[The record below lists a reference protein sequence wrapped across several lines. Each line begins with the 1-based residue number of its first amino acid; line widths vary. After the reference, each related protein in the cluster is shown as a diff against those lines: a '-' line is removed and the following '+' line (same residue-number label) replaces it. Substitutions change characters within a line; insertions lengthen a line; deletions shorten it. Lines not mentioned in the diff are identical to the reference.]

1 MIDNTIP
8 VAAPKYILSLFALA
22 LFVAGCQ
29 ERREHT
35 APAVNP
41 RDSVSMM
48 VSYGVNT
55 LVSDSGMMKYRIVA
69 ECWEVNQV
77 RTPSRWIFEK
87 GLFLEQFD
95 EKFHVE
101 AYVQCDT
108 AYYFDQQKLWELRG
122 RVRVRTVDGLR
133 FSSEELYWDQARH
146 ELYSNKYSRLIT
158 PDREMEG
165 TYFLSDERMTHYT
178 ITNSKGSFV
187 KGEMG
192 NSEGDSILAAP
203 DTVKAKKRLPTT
215 PAPRQNVGKQ

>member
-1 MIDNTIP
+1 MLRS
-8 VAAPKYILSLFALA
+8 AFYILSVLLFLSA
-22 LFVAGCQ
+22 CQ

-77 RTPSRWIFEK
+77 RNPSRWIFEK

-133 FSSEELYWDQARH
+133 FSSEELYWDQNKH
-146 ELYSNKYSRLIT
+146 ELYSYVYSRLVT
-158 PDREMEG
+158 SDREMEG

-178 ITNSKGSFV
+178 ISNSKGSFV
-187 KGEMG
+187 KGEMS
-192 NSEGDSILAAP
+192 NSEGDSILVAP
-203 DTVKAKKRLPTT
+203 DTVKAKKRLPTA
-215 PAPRQNVGKQ
+215 PAPKKKL

>member
-1 MIDNTIP
+1 MIDGENP
-8 VAAPKYILSLFALA
+8 VVVLRSAFYILSVLLFLSA
-22 LFVAGCQ
+22 CQ

-77 RTPSRWIFEK
+77 RNPSRWIFEK

-133 FSSEELYWDQARH
+133 FSSEELYWDQNKH
-146 ELYSNKYSRLIT
+146 ELYSYVYSRLVT

-178 ITNSKGSFV
+178 ISNSKGSFV

-192 NSEGDSILAAP
+192 NSEGDSILVAP
-203 DTVKAKKRLPTT
+203 DTVKAKKRLPTA
-215 PAPRQNVGKQ
+215 PAPKKKL

>member
-1 MIDNTIP
+1 MKLIFNIFII
-8 VAAPKYILSLFALA
+8 VLVLA
-22 LFVAGCQ
+22 SCQ
-29 ERREHT
+29 EGHEHT

-41 RDSVSMM
+41 RDSASMM

-55 LVSDSGMMKYRIVA
+55 LVSDSGMMKYRIVT

-77 RTPSRWIFEK
+77 RNPSRWIFEK

-101 AYVQCDT
+101 AYIQCDT
-108 AYYFDQQKLWELRG
+108 AYYFDQKKLWELRG
-122 RVRVRTVDGLR
+122 RVKIRTIDGLR
-133 FSSEELYWDQARH
+133 FSSEELYWDQNKH

-187 KGEMG
+187 RGGVG
-192 NSEGDSILAAP
+192 NTEGDSILTAP
-203 DTVKAKKRLPTT
+203 DTIKAKKRLPTT
-215 PAPRQNVGKQ
+215 PSAKKTQ

>member
-1 MIDNTIP
+1 M
-8 VAAPKYILSLFALA
+8 ASFKYAFNVCALLLLLSA
-22 LFVAGCQ
+22 CQ

-55 LVSDSGMMKYRIVA
+55 LVSDSGVMKYRIVA

-77 RTPSRWIFEK
+77 RNPSRWIFEK

-122 RVRVRTVDGLR
+122 RVRIRTVDGLR
-133 FSSEELYWDQARH
+133 FSSEELFWDQAKH
-146 ELYSNKYSRLIT
+146 ELYSNVYSRLVT

-165 TYFLSDERMTHYT
+165 TYFRSDERMMHYT

-192 NSEGDSILAAP
+192 NSEGDSILVAP
-203 DTVKAKKRLPTT
+203 DTVKAKKRLPTA
-215 PAPRQNVGKQ
+215 PAPRKNTGV

>member
-1 MIDNTIP
+1 MLRS
-8 VAAPKYILSLFALA
+8 AFYILSVLLFLSA
-22 LFVAGCQ
+22 CQ

-69 ECWEVNQV
+69 ECWEVSQV
-77 RTPSRWIFEK
+77 RNPSRWIFEK

-133 FSSEELYWDQARH
+133 FSSEELYWDQNKH
-146 ELYSNKYSRLIT
+146 ELYSYVYSRLVT

-178 ITNSKGSFV
+178 ISNSKGSFV

-192 NSEGDSILAAP
+192 NSEGDSILVAP
-203 DTVKAKKRLPTT
+203 DTVKAKKRLPTA
-215 PAPRQNVGKQ
+215 PAPKKKL